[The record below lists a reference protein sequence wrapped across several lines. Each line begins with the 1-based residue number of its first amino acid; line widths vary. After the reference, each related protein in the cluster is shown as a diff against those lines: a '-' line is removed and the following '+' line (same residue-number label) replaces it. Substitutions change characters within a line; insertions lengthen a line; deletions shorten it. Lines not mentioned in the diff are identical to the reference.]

1 VTAAAPFRAGR
12 WHLVRVVG
20 ESMLPTLRPGDV
32 LLVRVGAEP
41 RPGDVV
47 VADLPGGRGAGVKRA
62 ARRDREGWW
71 LERDS
76 VTTGS
81 DSWLFGAVADEDVR
95 GVVRARLW
103 PRPGRLARAPR

>member
-1 VTAAAPFRAGR
+1 
-12 WHLVRVVG
+12 
-20 ESMLPTLRPGDV
+20 MLPTLRPGDV
-32 LLVRVGAEP
+32 LLVRGGADP

-47 VADLPGGRGAGVKRA
+47 VADLPGGRGPGVKRA
-62 ARRDREGWW
+62 ARREPEGWW

-103 PRPGRLARAPR
+103 PRPGPVSPPPR